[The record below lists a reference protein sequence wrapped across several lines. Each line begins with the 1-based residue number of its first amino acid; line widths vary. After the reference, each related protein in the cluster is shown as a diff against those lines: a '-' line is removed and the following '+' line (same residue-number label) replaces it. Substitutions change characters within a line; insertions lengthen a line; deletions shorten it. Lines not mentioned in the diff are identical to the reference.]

1 MCLLQM
7 REMMC
12 LLNAKQLI
20 VGGARPEDS
29 PGPFLQVHFW
39 GRQLIRWNF
48 ASNVGFLSCKNYV
61 CGAPILPGLK
71 STEAH
76 ESAAKLKRYEVVSLT
91 VAYGSLPKA
100 AVIQQLLEK
109 ENEKL
114 SQLSSGALRLI
125 ASSSLFK
132 DACGML
138 MSAILEELQK
148 RTQVSPELASP
159 RKNFPQ
165 PPDPQVPGR
174 AGLVITGKTL
184 EFALQES
191 LQKQFLELTAWC
203 QAVICCRATPLQK
216 SEVVKL
222 VRNHLHVM
230 TLAIGEWR

>member
-1 MCLLQM
+1 M
-7 REMMC
+7 
-12 LLNAKQLI
+12 
-20 VGGARPEDS
+20 
-29 PGPFLQVHFW
+29 
-39 GRQLIRWNF
+39 QLIRWDF
-48 ASNVGFLSCKNYV
+48 AFCVDIFSCKYCV
-61 CGAPILPGLK
+61 CGASFLPGLK
-71 STEAH
+71 CTEAH
-76 ESAAKLKRYEVVSLT
+76 ERAAKLKRYEVGSLT

-100 AVIQQLLEK
+100 AMNQRLLKK
-109 ENEKL
+109 ESETL
-114 SQLSSGALRLI
+114 SQLSSGAPEVNCL
-125 ASSSLFK
+125 SSSLFK

-148 RTQVSPELASP
+148 RAQGSPELTSP

-165 PPDPQVPGR
+165 PPGPQCPGR

-191 LQKQFLELTAWC
+191 LQSQFLELTAWC

-230 TLAIGEWR
+230 TLAIGE

>member
-1 MCLLQM
+1 
-7 REMMC
+7 
-12 LLNAKQLI
+12 
-20 VGGARPEDS
+20 
-29 PGPFLQVHFW
+29 
-39 GRQLIRWNF
+39 
-48 ASNVGFLSCKNYV
+48 
-61 CGAPILPGLK
+61 
-71 STEAH
+71 
-76 ESAAKLKRYEVVSLT
+76 LKRYEVGSLT

-100 AVIQQLLEK
+100 AVIQQLRKK

-114 SQLSSGALRLI
+114 SQLSRGALRLTV
-125 ASSSLFK
+125 STSLFK

-148 RTQVSPELASP
+148 RAQVSPELASS

-165 PPDPQVPGR
+165 PSDAQGQGR

-191 LQKQFLELTAWC
+191 LQRQFLELTAWC

>member
-1 MCLLQM
+1 M
-7 REMMC
+7 
-12 LLNAKQLI
+12 
-20 VGGARPEDS
+20 G
-29 PGPFLQVHFW
+29 
-39 GRQLIRWNF
+39 
-48 ASNVGFLSCKNYV
+48 
-61 CGAPILPGLK
+61 
-71 STEAH
+71 
-76 ESAAKLKRYEVVSLT
+76 SLT

-100 AVIQQLLEK
+100 AVIQQLLKK

-114 SQLSSGALRLI
+114 SQLSSGAPRLTL
-125 ASSSLFK
+125 STSLFK

-159 RKNFPQ
+159 KKNFPQ
-165 PPDPQVPGR
+165 PPAPQCPGR

-191 LQKQFLELTAWC
+191 LQRQFLELTAWC